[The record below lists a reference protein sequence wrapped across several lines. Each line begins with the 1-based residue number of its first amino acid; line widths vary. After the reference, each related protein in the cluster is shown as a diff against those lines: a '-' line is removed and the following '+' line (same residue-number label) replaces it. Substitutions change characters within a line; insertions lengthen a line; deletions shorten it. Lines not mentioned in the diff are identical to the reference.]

1 MQNIDSE
8 SKFKLLH
15 NFKDSF
21 VKMKVKSAA
30 AQLSH
35 TVAAAINVYSMSH
48 PDRLLAESVHTAEFV
63 EKIDCLLDFLNG
75 YSLFPDHGKEYRCV
89 LQDGSPHL
97 EILLLL
103 TANRLDAQLEALPKR
118 K

>member
-1 MQNIDSE
+1 MR
-8 SKFKLLH
+8 
-15 NFKDSF
+15 
-21 VKMKVKSAA
+21 VKTAA

-48 PDRLLAESVHTAEFV
+48 PDRLPAESVHTAEFV

-75 YSLFPDHGKEYRCV
+75 YSLFPDHGKGYRCV
-89 LQDGSPHL
+89 LQDGSPHSEL
-97 EILLLL
+97 LLLLL